1 MQHAKLHSCFLLV
14 LIRPPNLWGLRLW
27 SCRSNED
34 PVGWLSLWKEKGC
47 TAKQEVSSQPAQM
60 FVGCLSSLWLNWR
73 YMTKSLSY
81 STLASPCESGNRQ
94 RENTNLG
101 KTSKSSW
108 SFGSLGSSAFCYKGT
123 LGAPSR
129 GQGCPGLW
137 TYLPTRT
144 GCAHLCKSSFHQRST
159 WVSGHMAYV
168 RIFSN

>member
-34 PVGWLSLWKEKGC
+34 PVGWLSLWKQKGC

-73 YMTKSLSY
+73 YMRKSLSY

-129 GQGCPGLW
+129 GQDCPGFW

-144 GCAHLCKSSFHQRST
+144 GCAHLCKSSFHQGST
-159 WVSGHMAYV
+159 WVSGHTAYV